1 MSESGAL
8 GNESSDAGASSI
20 ISGSGGDGG
29 GDGGSMR
36 RSAPGQDCMG
46 IAVPCWALS
55 PRASVRA
62 VARVLEADGSL
73 AVRVSGAVPL
83 TDERRPGS
91 GPGISARVMSGP
103 PLDHCTQGG
112 RLAEPRVVEGDRCT
126 HLGRV
131 RRRHVDRVTARSAS
145 ARPHPPHCERT
156 YSKNSYYC
164 DSSAWQAPQ
173 RHWRDRDWDGRV
185 WRNSNSLAAPKK
197 PNRWQTP
204 RG

>member
-1 MSESGAL
+1 
-8 GNESSDAGASSI
+8 
-20 ISGSGGDGG
+20 
-29 GDGGSMR
+29 MR
-36 RSAPGQDCMG
+36 RSVPGQECTG

-55 PRASVRA
+55 PRTSVRA
-62 VARVLEADGSL
+62 VARVLEADGSW

-91 GPGISARVMSGP
+91 EPGISARVMSGP

-131 RRRHVDRVTARSAS
+131 RRRHVDRVTASVSICAATS
-145 ARPHPPHCERT
+145 TAFCT
-156 YSKNSYYC
+156 YLFEVFILLRFIC
-164 DSSAWQAPQ
+164 MAGTATTLE
-173 RHWRDRDWDGRV
+173 RDRDWDGRV